1 MREHVPLPTAEAAR
15 DAAAA
20 AGAELLLAIGGG
32 STIGAAKAVAM
43 TARLPIVAV
52 PTTYAGSEITP
63 IWGLTE
69 EGHKKTG
76 VDPVVL
82 PRVVIYDPTLT
93 ATLPPDLAAASGF
106 NALAHAVEA
115 MWAPGR
121 NPVSTAVAAEAVER
135 LAAAARRRRDGA
147 ASGPGGSTGAGV
159 RGGPIAV
166 DPAELLCGAWLG
178 SSAFAVA
185 GSGLHHKLCH
195 VLGGAFGLPHARTHA
210 VVLPH
215 VLAFNA
221 PGAPDAAGRV
231 ARALGVDD
239 AVAGLRALAD
249 AHGIPRGLR
258 ALGMPESRDRG
269 GRGAHRTRRARRQ
282 PGAGHRRSDAA
293 LVQAAWSGSDD
304 VLEAA
309 SRRSPRTETRRLR
322 TELAVVGTATR
333 SAAAEQG
340 LERHDVGERV
350 ARRGRSATRD
360 EISELAARRARCA
373 SARPWSP
380 QSSAAASTPVG
391 TATARRCANSGRS
404 AWSRARECR
413 AVPAVAARSAGLPA
427 SASSSRTSKNVLNS
441 PL

>member
-1 MREHVPLPTAEAAR
+1 
-15 DAAAA
+15 
-20 AGAELLLAIGGG
+20 LLAIGGG

-135 LAAAARRRRDGA
+135 LAAGLRAGVAMGA

-195 VLGGAFGLPHARTHA
+195 VLGGTFGLPHARTHA

-221 PGAPDAAGRV
+221 PGAPDSASRV

-249 AHGIPRGLR
+249 AH
-258 ALGMPESRDRG
+258 AS
-269 GRGAHRTRRARRQ
+269 RGASGRWGCPKRRRGSRCAHSTRRARRQ
-282 PGAGHRRSDAA
+282 PGADHGRSHA
-293 LVQAAWSGSDD
+293 
-304 VLEAA
+304 
-309 SRRSPRTETRRLR
+309 
-322 TELAVVGTATR
+322 ATR
-333 SAAAEQG
+333 AGRLGAA
-340 LERHDVGERV
+340 RTTFWKRRVTV
-350 ARRGRSATRD
+350 ARTGD
-360 EISELAARRARCA
+360 
-373 SARPWSP
+373 SP
-380 QSSAAASTPVG
+380 S
-391 TATARRCANSGRS
+391 
-404 AWSRARECR
+404 
-413 AVPAVAARSAGLPA
+413 
-427 SASSSRTSKNVLNS
+427 
-441 PL
+441 

>member
-1 MREHVPLPTAEAAR
+1 M
-15 DAAAA
+15 
-20 AGAELLLAIGGG
+20 LAIGGG
-32 STIGAAKAVAM
+32 STVGAAKAVAM

-135 LAAAARRRRDGA
+135 LA
-147 ASGPGGSTGAGV
+147 SGLRTG
-159 RGGPIAV
+159 

-195 VLGGAFGLPHARTHA
+195 VLGGTFGLPHARTHA

-221 PGAPDAAGRV
+221 PGAPDAVEPGGAG
-231 ARALGVDD
+231 AR
-239 AVAGLRALAD
+239 R
-249 AHGIPRGLR
+249 RR
-258 ALGMPESRDRG
+258 R
-269 GRGAHRTRRARRQ
+269 GRGAARPRRRARHPAGPPGARDVRSRGRGSRRAHGPRRARRQ
-282 PGAGHRRSDAA
+282 PRAGHGRVDAA
-293 LVQAAWSGSDD
+293 LVRAAWSGSDD
-304 VLEAA
+304 VV
-309 SRRSPRTETRRLR
+309 R
-322 TELAVVGTATR
+322 TATR
-333 SAAAEQG
+333 
-340 LERHDVGERV
+340 RHQNGD
-350 ARRGRSATRD
+350 SP
-360 EISELAARRARCA
+360 SENGD
-373 SARPWSP
+373 SP
-380 QSSAAASTPVG
+380 S
-391 TATARRCANSGRS
+391 
-404 AWSRARECR
+404 
-413 AVPAVAARSAGLPA
+413 
-427 SASSSRTSKNVLNS
+427 
-441 PL
+441 